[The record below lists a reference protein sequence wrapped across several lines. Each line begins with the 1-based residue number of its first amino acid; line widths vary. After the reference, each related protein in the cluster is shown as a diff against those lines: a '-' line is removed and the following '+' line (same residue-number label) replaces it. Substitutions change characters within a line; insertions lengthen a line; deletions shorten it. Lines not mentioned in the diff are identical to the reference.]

1 MPYIKGST
9 SQGNSSRPEIDD
21 VYHSPNVFANNVPIA
36 LWLEPVP
43 SAGIAFPEATLVNLS
58 PTQIQGIQTSA
69 AQAKSKA
76 EDDVGLSGVG
86 EVPQEGPVVTGQGT
100 PDVGLTGNIFMD
112 LKNVMDLCLSEARQ
126 GLWKENGA
134 NPRIVATYKAVG
146 SNVNSDGAVPWCAAY
161 AGSTLKKAAAAFN
174 KSLGSRTYTTYGT
187 AVPLADKSKWRL
199 NDVVIFIRDGGGHIG
214 FFRGYNPNTGVVAV
228 AGGNQGNNL
237 SISGYA
243 PVGPKLRITDVR
255 RAWTI
260 PAEFDKPIADATIT
274 PGKDKRVL

>member
-1 MPYIKGST
+1 MAYIQGGTTQST
-9 SQGNSSRPEIDD
+9 SSRPEVVD
-21 VYHSPNVFANNVPIA
+21 VHHSPNVFANNVPVA
-36 LWLEPVP
+36 LHLDPIP
-43 SAGIAFPEATLVNLS
+43 SAGIAFPEPVLVNLS
-58 PTQIQGIQTSA
+58 QSQIVGIQTSA
-69 AQAKSKA
+69 ARANTAA
-76 EDDVGLSGVG
+76 EDAVGLAGVG
-86 EVPQEGPVVTGQGT
+86 EVPQEGPVTAGQDTPEVGT
-100 PDVGLTGNIFMD
+100 TGNIFMD

-161 AGSTLKKAAAAFN
+161 AGSTLKKAGAAFN
-174 KSLGSRTYTTYGT
+174 KSLGSRTYTNYGT

-214 FFRGYNPNTGVVAV
+214 FFRGYNPNTGIVAV

-255 RAWTI
+255 RGWTV
-260 PAEFDKPIADATIT
+260 PPEFDKPIADATIT
-274 PGKDKRVL
+274 AGKDKRVL